1 MRTEHDF
8 LGEMQ
13 VEDNVYYGIQTLR
26 AIENF
31 KITGEK
37 LDPDFIKA
45 IAIVKKAACLTNM
58 ETGRMPEDIGNA
70 LVTAADEIIEGKMA
84 DQFPLD
90 PIQGGAGTS
99 INMNMNEVL
108 SNRALEILGYP
119 LGRYDIISPNNH
131 ANMAQS
137 TNDAFPTSIKVCIL
151 RKAAIL
157 NEALIRMAEEF
168 ERKGEEF
175 KDVIKMGRT
184 QLQDAVPITLGQ
196 EMIS

>member
-70 LVTAADEIIEGKMA
+70 MEKWQTS
-84 DQFPLD
+84 FPW
-90 PIQGGAGTS
+90 
-99 INMNMNEVL
+99 
-108 SNRALEILGYP
+108 ILY
-119 LGRYDIISPNNH
+119 
-131 ANMAQS
+131 
-137 TNDAFPTSIKVCIL
+137 K
-151 RKAAIL
+151 
-157 NEALIRMAEEF
+157 
-168 ERKGEEF
+168 
-175 KDVIKMGRT
+175 
-184 QLQDAVPITLGQ
+184 AVPVLLLT
-196 EMIS
+196 